1 MVDRPLKLAINDLNA
16 YPRFERST
24 GLKCVQSWSA
34 RTTWTG
40 ILFEELV
47 EDVKP
52 LAKARSVR
60 IDCADKWYE
69 YMSLDEMVEPGV
81 MLLRWRGSR

>member
-16 YPRFERST
+16 YFRFERST
-24 GLKCVQSWSA
+24 RLKCVQCWSA
-34 RTTWTG
+34 RTTWTR

-47 EDVKP
+47 KDVKP

-69 YMSLDEMVEPGV
+69 YMSLDEIV
-81 MLLRWRGSR
+81 